1 MGGRLTAC
9 CPFAREGE
17 GDVAFPKGM
26 LGPVH
31 PPTEGDGADNSLSSE
46 RKGSLISD
54 NGSNHGSN
62 HGSTPEHKSHRFA
75 DVARSVRFEKAV
87 STHLVEATYNDALGT

>member
-46 RKGSLISD
+46 QKGSLISD
-54 NGSNHGSN
+54 SGSNHGSA
-62 HGSTPEHKSHRFA
+62 PERKSHRFA
-75 DVARSVRFEKAV
+75 DATRGVRLQKAL
-87 STHLVEATYNDALGT
+87 SKNLAEATYSDALGN